1 MFDAEKQANRVR
13 KAPRSLHHPHHV
25 AHRLTIHSLETRSPR
40 TPDKSAIVSAFRS
53 ISTQQTPGVHY
64 IRLPD
69 NRKGRKAAKEA
80 TDYWKAQ
87 WKILNQQD
95 PPRLEENLYFIID
108 ANPSTKST
116 ILCPNSIVF
125 AKNNELGQ
133 GCGASPTQ
141 YPGRKDPESSD
152 GQSTE
157 EPVTGRWRL
166 KWVSQSKLEKIK
178 HLERQAFSEAMQA
191 AEASAK
197 PDSYTASQLMRS
209 VFDRLTAVA
218 GLDDITWEFQFIEA
232 PDVINA
238 TVSATGQ
245 VIVFSGLL
253 KAIDN
258 TRAEDE
264 IAAVI
269 GHEIAHVAAG
279 HSKEYYGVHSLMS
292 WILAPILPLVWGT
305 CILPELLVITLPFGV
320 VAGLVCMSLSRHRK
334 KKQIISDA
342 ARIKQTSEWIR
353 RGLSLILVEDLMDNV
368 KALWQKKRKWGGS
381 KRRQRNGEFLA
392 DG

>member
-1 MFDAEKQANRVR
+1 MYSIGKRLNSFSSAH
-13 KAPRSLHHPHHV
+13 RSLHHPRHV
-25 AHRLTIHSLETRSPR
+25 AHQLTIHSLETRSPR

-53 ISTQQTPGVHY
+53 ISTQRTPGVHY

-87 WKILNQQD
+87 WRILNQQD

-108 ANPSTKST
+108 TNPSTKST

-133 GCGASPTQ
+133 RLWRIANPIPWSKRPRIVRWPVYGFAVYYGGLFLTWLFCH
-141 YPGRKDPESSD
+141 E
-152 GQSTE
+152 E

-232 PDVINA
+232 PGKLPATWSIQCSHVHHAPSRSQAIRGYADVLRRYQRN
-238 TVSATGQ
+238 S
-245 VIVFSGLL
+245 FSHW
-253 KAIDN
+253 
-258 TRAEDE
+258 T
-264 IAAVI
+264 
-269 GHEIAHVAAG
+269 G
-279 HSKEYYGVHSLMS
+279 HSIQRTSQSYRQYQ
-292 WILAPILPLVWGT
+292 
-305 CILPELLVITLPFGV
+305 
-320 VAGLVCMSLSRHRK
+320 SR
-334 KKQIISDA
+334 
-342 ARIKQTSEWIR
+342 
-353 RGLSLILVEDLMDNV
+353 G
-368 KALWQKKRKWGGS
+368 
-381 KRRQRNGEFLA
+381 
-392 DG
+392 